1 MNAVIYARFSCSKQ
15 REESIEGQI
24 RMCTE
29 YAKRNG
35 IEIVGTYI
43 DRAKSA
49 RTDKRP
55 QFRKMA
61 EDSDSGLFD
70 AILVW
75 KLDRFSRNQIDSA
88 VYKKLLSK
96 NKIKILS
103 ATENIPEDASGIMLI
118 AVLEGMAEYYSADL
132 SEKVL
137 RGHHENALKCKSNG
151 GTLPFGYM
159 LDCEKHFIIN
169 PNTAPYVLSAFQM
182 YAEGI
187 TMKEI
192 ANNLNFK
199 GVLNTRGT
207 KFTINSVSKMLS
219 NIRYT
224 GLYKYREI
232 EKPDGIPRIVP
243 DELFNSV
250 QELMAKNKKAP
261 AKHKAEDDYL
271 LTTKLFCGSCKSL
284 MVGESGTSKNS
295 SVYRYYKCT
304 SAKKTKTCDKRAIKK
319 DWIENIVIDKIVAVL
334 WDDELI
340 EKVTKRIMKLQKEEN
355 TTLVTLQKQL
365 SETNRGINNMLNAIQ
380 QGIITDASKDRLN
393 ELETT
398 KRNIE
403 TEITKEQIKHAPITE
418 EQIRFWFEGFRSY
431 DITKLEYRKRL
442 VDAFVNSIIVFD
454 DRIEFYF
461 NYRDGVETL
470 SLKDLDKC
478 SDLVD
483 PLRPKTSRSLRAL
496 ACFSL

>member
-88 VYKKLLSK
+88 VYKKLFSK

-151 GTLPFGYM
+151 GT
-159 LDCEKHFIIN
+159 
-169 PNTAPYVLSAFQM
+169 
-182 YAEGI
+182 
-187 TMKEI
+187 
-192 ANNLNFK
+192 
-199 GVLNTRGT
+199 
-207 KFTINSVSKMLS
+207 
-219 NIRYT
+219 
-224 GLYKYREI
+224 
-232 EKPDGIPRIVP
+232 
-243 DELFNSV
+243 
-250 QELMAKNKKAP
+250 
-261 AKHKAEDDYL
+261 
-271 LTTKLFCGSCKSL
+271 
-284 MVGESGTSKNS
+284 
-295 SVYRYYKCT
+295 
-304 SAKKTKTCDKRAIKK
+304 
-319 DWIENIVIDKIVAVL
+319 
-334 WDDELI
+334 
-340 EKVTKRIMKLQKEEN
+340 
-355 TTLVTLQKQL
+355 
-365 SETNRGINNMLNAIQ
+365 
-380 QGIITDASKDRLN
+380 
-393 ELETT
+393 
-398 KRNIE
+398 
-403 TEITKEQIKHAPITE
+403 
-418 EQIRFWFEGFRSY
+418 
-431 DITKLEYRKRL
+431 
-442 VDAFVNSIIVFD
+442 
-454 DRIEFYF
+454 
-461 NYRDGVETL
+461 
-470 SLKDLDKC
+470 
-478 SDLVD
+478 
-483 PLRPKTSRSLRAL
+483 
-496 ACFSL
+496 